1 MLAKNTDQATL
12 EYLRHQQTLYQM
24 NPTISRGNSV
34 KSGQASIGHNLAE
47 ARSQIREMNNV
58 KSIGLFDLRKHLKK
72 NAKRVLSSKYRQEH
86 SNIFAPPIL
95 PGEGGLAGNNPDHYV
110 LAPLQTN
117 HTASLNPSNSGHIDN
132 MPRNSLTLS
141 SNKFAATE
149 GTTLT
154 GMGQGANTQMKS
166 LKSGLGG
173 RTATTGMQSS
183 SLLHS
188 LEDDYTRTVQRNT
201 NLSGNSQF
209 DKFLQEK
216 FMAQEAA
223 RRKKIE
229 LPKKSKFV
237 LRGNANNQYQ
247 QPQRQ
252 YNKVSLSPK

>member
-1 MLAKNTDQATL
+1 M
-12 EYLRHQQTLYQM
+12 
-24 NPTISRGNSV
+24 
-34 KSGQASIGHNLAE
+34 
-47 ARSQIREMNNV
+47 
-58 KSIGLFDLRKHLKK
+58 
-72 NAKRVLSSKYRQEH
+72 SSH
-86 SNIFAPPIL
+86 
-95 PGEGGLAGNNPDHYV
+95 
-110 LAPLQTN
+110 
-117 HTASLNPSNSGHIDN
+117 
-132 MPRNSLTLS
+132 
-141 SNKFAATE
+141 KFAATE
-149 GTTLT
+149 GATLT
-154 GMGQGANTQMKS
+154 AIGQGGNPQMKS

-183 SLLHS
+183 SLLNS

-229 LPKKSKFV
+229 VPKKSKFV

>member
-1 MLAKNTDQATL
+1 
-12 EYLRHQQTLYQM
+12 
-24 NPTISRGNSV
+24 
-34 KSGQASIGHNLAE
+34 
-47 ARSQIREMNNV
+47 
-58 KSIGLFDLRKHLKK
+58 
-72 NAKRVLSSKYRQEH
+72 
-86 SNIFAPPIL
+86 
-95 PGEGGLAGNNPDHYV
+95 
-110 LAPLQTN
+110 
-117 HTASLNPSNSGHIDN
+117 

-141 SNKFAATE
+141 SHKFAATE
-149 GTTLT
+149 GATLT
-154 GMGQGANTQMKS
+154 AMGQGANPQMKS

-183 SLLHS
+183 SLLNS

-229 LPKKSKFV
+229 VPKKSKFV